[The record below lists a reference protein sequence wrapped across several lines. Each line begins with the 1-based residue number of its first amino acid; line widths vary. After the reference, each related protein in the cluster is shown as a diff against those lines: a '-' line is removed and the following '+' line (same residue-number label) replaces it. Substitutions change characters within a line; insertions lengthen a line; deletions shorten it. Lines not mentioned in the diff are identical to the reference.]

1 MCTAKILPKD
11 LPRTLAPDGG
21 GILLALKEFYL
32 GPNMINELASAA
44 EGQINKARYTGE
56 TKRWNFETYVAL
68 HKAKNQILS
77 DPKKTQLKD
86 WRIAEEAKEAKQV
99 KAMQVQISQIQAKIN
114 VDDGGSK
121 WNKSN
126 SNNNSLQGI
135 NRTVR
140 IEDKDDE

>member
-1 MCTAKILPKD
+1 MV
-11 LPRTLAPDGG
+11 
-21 GILLALKEFYL
+21 
-32 GPNMINELASAA
+32 NELASAA

-86 WRIAEEAKEAKQV
+86 WWIAEEAKEAKQV

-121 WNKSN
+121 RNKSN
-126 SNNNSLQGI
+126 SNNNALQGI

-140 IEDKDDE
+140 IKDKDDE